1 MVRFGRMARGC
12 LLLSGLMGAV
22 AGGAANAAEMPAR
35 YQGVWGIK
43 NCDVPKSEN
52 DVGEFPYLVV
62 TSKGY
67 EAHELSCVLASSA
80 RMKSGDRDALTFS
93 CSAEGETETRKEVWS
108 VTQKKTRIWAFTISE
123 PFLVIGAGSSEAAFR
138 KCPFSATMQR

>member
-1 MVRFGRMARGC
+1 MVRFGQMVRGC
-12 LLLSGLMGAV
+12 LLVSGLTGAL
-22 AGGAANAAEMPAR
+22 ACGASNAAEMPAR

-52 DVGEFPYLVV
+52 EVGEFPYLVV

-67 EAHELSCVLASSA
+67 EAHESSCVLASSA
-80 RMKSGDRDALTFS
+80 RMKNGDRDALTFS

-108 VTQKKTRIWAFTISE
+108 VTQTRIWAFTISE
-123 PFLVIGAGSSEAAFR
+123 PFLAIGAGSGEATFR